1 MSNETESTQQA
12 APETE
17 PSAAP
22 KSAAGQE
29 LVDELTKLGQ
39 RFIDVVEVAWN
50 SEERKRAQ
58 EDLRTG
64 LVSLAHSLEDGV
76 KRVSSTKEAQ
86 NLVDAA
92 EDVAEKVRTS
102 KVAAEVS
109 SALTQGLRALSEQL
123 EKLAQEMQQKK
134 AAGDGTPPAEG
145 SQDIP
150 IARDDK
156 A

>member
-1 MSNETESTQQA
+1 MSNATENTKQA
-12 APETE
+12 VPESE
-17 PSAAP
+17 PASAP

-39 RFIDVVEVAWN
+39 RFIEVVEVAWN

-58 EDLRTG
+58 EDLRAG
-64 LVSLAHSLEDGV
+64 MVSLAQSLEEGV

-92 EDVAEKVRTS
+92 EDVAEKVRS
-102 KVAAEVS
+102 SRVAAEVS

-123 EKLAQEMQQKK
+123 EKVAQDMQHKK
-134 AAGDGTPPAEG
+134 ADDDGAPPAAGNQE
-145 SQDIP
+145 IP